1 MAKTFIKSLI
11 HLLNQSQIKYVLTGG
26 FALPYYGFPRASL
39 DIDIIVE
46 KNKTKLLKLASKLRE
61 EGFDVSD
68 EDIIYAVEN
77 CEHFAVFY
85 KNEFPYFDFKIA
97 CDGDSRFALSSYKL
111 VKYHNIECRLVSP
124 EALIIKKI
132 EWEDFRDVKTILIRY
147 KEKLDMEKLITL
159 AKTKNLSEKL
169 QQMLNE
175 LE

>member
-1 MAKTFIKSLI
+1 M
-11 HLLNQSQIKYVLTGG
+11 HLLNQSQIRYVLTGG

-46 KNKTKLLKLASKLRE
+46 KDKTKLLKLACKLRE
-61 EGFDVSD
+61 KGFEVAD

-97 CDGDSRFALSSYKL
+97 CDDDSRFALSSYKL

-124 EALIIKKI
+124 EALIVKKI
-132 EWEDFRDVKTILIRY
+132 EWGDFRDVKTILIRY
-147 KEKLDMEKLITL
+147 REKLDMKKLLRL
-159 AKTKNLSEKL
+159 AKTKNLHRKL
-169 QQMLNE
+169 QQLLSE